1 MIKTGGIAIM
11 HFGLLNKK
19 RFTAVFIATMIF
31 AMIGALLL
39 NPVVFAAGG
48 GGPAVPDSVPELDV
62 EENSE
67 DGSEF
72 DPVLSETKPDVA
84 EVPVNNQPNRIITT
98 INGDTSSEMGFSW
111 YTSDLFE
118 DAKVWVS
125 KTGEFDDALEFDAEA
140 KEVASSYGERDENG
154 NYIFAE
160 VEEDAEGEPVED
172 GNGEPVINGYYT
184 DAQAYGDE
192 WMSGDHGHIELT
204 DVTEYSYKA
213 KAEDLEPNTT
223 YHYRVGS
230 ESGEVSES
238 GQFKTSGEKG
248 EPFKFV
254 HYTDTQNA
262 FWNENVRNEAAY
274 GADTL
279 KQALETAEDA
289 DFTLHT
295 GDVVEVAE
303 VEDEWV
309 DLYEQSRPYFMQ
321 TAMVVA
327 PGNHDENALDDSD
340 DPLTEKFNEHANV
353 PVTNEAVSGGSYY
366 SFDYNGVHF
375 VTLNT
380 NDNKKSED
388 NPDEKAIGE
397 EQMEWIREDVEKA
410 RKNGAEWIVLN
421 YHKPLYSK
429 SYHSLQDE
437 DVQKVREELTA
448 LIDEL
453 DIDLALQGHDHV
465 ISRTHSLTH
474 VPTEENFS
482 NAEVEDVKTQV
493 GENGVEYMEEPDGTV
508 YVLPNTGGTKEYD
521 DVYSKGL
528 EHLHEVRPDLDW
540 MSQEDMDHYN
550 SLFGFGGQ
558 PQETDAFEES
568 HSNNRDSST
577 QNFAVYEV
585 DGGEMI
591 VRMYQISGDLE
602 SDDERTV
609 ELIDEF
615 GISKDAEDKEAQESD
630 DAA

>member
-1 MIKTGGIAIM
+1 MTKTGGITRM
-11 HFGLLNKK
+11 GFNLLNKK
-19 RFTAVFIATMIF
+19 RFTTVIITTMIF
-31 AMIGALLL
+31 AMIASMLLS
-39 NPVVFAAGG
+39 PPASAAGG
-48 GGPAVPDSVPELDV
+48 GGPAAPGQDDV
-62 EENSE
+62 ENIEGE
-67 DGSEF
+67 SEF
-72 DPVLSETKPDVA
+72 DPVLSETKPEVA
-84 EVPVNNQPNRIITT
+84 EVPDNNQPNRIITT
-98 INGDTSSEMGFSW
+98 INGDTSGEMGFSW
-111 YTSDLFE
+111 YTTDHFE
-118 DAKVWVS
+118 DSKVWVS
-125 KTGEFDDALEFDAEA
+125 KTGEFDDAIEFDAEA
-140 KEVASSYGERDENG
+140 KEVTSSYGERDENG

-160 VEEDAEGEPVED
+160 VEEDSEGEPVED
-172 GNGEPVINGYYT
+172 ENGDPVINGYYT
-184 DAQAYGDE
+184 DAQAHGDE
-192 WMSGDHGHIELT
+192 WMSGDYGHIELT

-213 KAEDLEPNTT
+213 KATDLEPDTT
-223 YHYRVGS
+223 YHYKVGS

-279 KQALETAEDA
+279 KRALETAEDA
-289 DFTLHT
+289 DFALHT

-321 TAMVVA
+321 TAMAVA
-327 PGNHDENALDDSD
+327 PGNHDEYALDYGDE
-340 DPLTEKFNEHANV
+340 PLTEKFNEHANV

-380 NDNKKSED
+380 NDNKESED
-388 NPDEKAIGE
+388 NPEEKAIGE
-397 EQMEWIREDVEKA
+397 EQMEWVKEDVKQA
-410 RKNGAEWIVLN
+410 RENGAEWIVLN

-482 NAEVEDVKTQV
+482 NAEVEDVKTHV

-521 DVYSKGL
+521 DVYAKGL
-528 EHLHEVRPDLDW
+528 GHLHEVRPDLDW
-540 MSQEDMDHYN
+540 MTEEDVDHYN

-602 SDDERTV
+602 AGEERTV
-609 ELIDEF
+609 DLIDEF
-615 GISKDAEDKEAQESD
+615 GISKDAADKEAGDSED
-630 DAA
+630 EAA